1 MSRTSL
7 ADQLLPKRFR
17 DELDRIINHNNQK
30 NHSRLRDIPRDS
42 SRKTRRERRGNLRL
56 IFAQLSQLGYRLE
69 SPTHLKPK
77 HVQAVFT
84 HWMEKGLAAKS
95 IHGLFSNL
103 RSFCRWIDKEGMIED
118 IGVYAGGREHLVR
131 KTAATEDLS
140 WEAQGIDVD
149 KFIQNAGQLDPR
161 LAALLQLQRYFGLR
175 AKESLELR
183 PWRAT
188 ALGQD
193 HLYITDGTKGGK
205 HRMIPIRT
213 ERQREIVD
221 RAKEIVGKQLN
232 AQMRWPDKTWRQAQS
247 HFYYLMGQLGATRE
261 ELGVTAH
268 GLRHGFLQD
277 EYAYY
282 AGVAA
287 PIKNHGILPTDRLEH
302 KKAMLAVSLE
312 AGHYRESAT
321 GMYCGSVG
329 HQLRPKSV
337 PSITAPSL
345 NDKENINEERSSD
358 YPDQAHG

>member
-7 ADQLLPKRFR
+7 ADQTLPKRFR
-17 DELDRIINHNNQK
+17 DELDRILNHNNQK
-30 NHSRLRDIPRDS
+30 NHSRIRDIPRDS
-42 SRKTRRERRGNLRL
+42 SRKTRRERRSNLRL
-56 IFAQLSQLGYRLE
+56 TFAQLRQLGYRLE

-77 HVQAVFT
+77 HIQALCSY
-84 HWMEKGLAAKS
+84 WLEKGLATKT
-95 IHGLFSNL
+95 IHGMFSNL
-103 RSFCRWIDKEGMIED
+103 RSFCRWIDKEGMVED

-140 WEAQGIDVD
+140 REAHGIDVD
-149 KFIQNAGQLDPR
+149 GFIEKARQLDAR
-161 LAALLQLQRYFGLR
+161 LSVLLELQRHFGLR

-188 ALGQD
+188 ALGRE

-205 HRMIPIRT
+205 HRMIPIRSD
-213 ERQREIVD
+213 RQRAIID
-221 RAKEIVGKQLN
+221 TAKEIVGKQLN
-232 AQMRWPDKTWRQAQS
+232 AQMRWPDKTWRQGQS
-247 HFYYLMGQLGATRE
+247 HFYYLMGQLGATRDQ
-261 ELGVTAH
+261 LGVTAH
-268 GLRHGFLQD
+268 GLRHGFMQD

-287 PIKNHGILPTDRLEH
+287 PIKNTGTLPTDRLEH

-329 HQLRPKSV
+329 HQLRPKTT
-337 PSITAPSL
+337 PSINTPSL
-345 NDKENINEERSSD
+345 NDEEITNEE
-358 YPDQAHG
+358 

>member
-17 DELDRIINHNNQK
+17 DELDRILNHNNQK

-42 SRKTRRERRGNLRL
+42 SRKTRRERRSNLRL
-56 IFAQLSQLGYRLE
+56 IFAQLRQLGYRLE

-77 HVQAVFT
+77 HVQAVFS
-84 HWMEKGLAAKS
+84 HWMEKGLATKS

-118 IGVYAGGREHLVR
+118 IGVYAGGREHIVR
-131 KTAATEDLS
+131 KTAAIADLS

-149 KFIQNAGQLDPR
+149 QFIEKASQLDPR
-161 LAALLQLQRYFGLR
+161 LGTLLQLQRYFGLR

-183 PWRAT
+183 PSRAT

-213 ERQREIVD
+213 ELQREIID

-268 GLRHGFLQD
+268 GFLQD

-287 PIKNHGILPTDRLEH
+287 PIKNPGTLPTNRLEH

-329 HQLRPKSV
+329 HKLRPIK
-337 PSITAPSL
+337 T
-345 NDKENINEERSSD
+345 DKTEGDLNEE
-358 YPDQAHG
+358 QL